1 MVGPLNLLRV
11 LEGLAQAVASEDRS
25 AAEKWRGQLVD
36 HLGRHSASLRR
47 TVNELYEEPGNW
59 QRKAADAPDSKQ
71 IYKLI
76 SRFTFSANPAAWHF
90 GSDAPRLVARL
101 LAIEFRRQR

>member
-25 AAEKWRGQLVD
+25 TAEEWCGRLVD

-47 TVNELYEEPGNW
+47 AVKELYEASGKW
-59 QRKAADAPDSKQ
+59 QCAASSAPDNKQ
-71 IYKLI
+71 IQKLI
-76 SRFTFSANPAAWHF
+76 SR
-90 GSDAPRLVARL
+90 LVSL
-101 LAIEFRRQR
+101 LSKRS